1 MEETNLVPTC
11 QTFAPLWC
19 SRQTQRAETATFRSN
34 INQVQISRESYT
46 RYRQNTFHPP
56 CRHHIRDCPH
66 DITLVCRTLSR
77 HDIVLG
83 EQRGSTVTD
92 RACEIAPVGPNCW
105 MHDHSIRPKRRRRA
119 SNNTQTPPRKCQ
131 ELNHQV

>member
-34 INQVQISRESYT
+34 INQVQISRESYI
-46 RYRQNTFHPP
+46 RYRQNTFPP
-56 CRHHIRDCPH
+56 LQMPATYTTAHMTFPGP
-66 DITLVCRTLSR
+66 LFVQQTLSR

-83 EQRGSTVTD
+83 EQRQ
-92 RACEIAPVGPNCW
+92 P
-105 MHDHSIRPKRRRRA
+105 
-119 SNNTQTPPRKCQ
+119 
-131 ELNHQV
+131 